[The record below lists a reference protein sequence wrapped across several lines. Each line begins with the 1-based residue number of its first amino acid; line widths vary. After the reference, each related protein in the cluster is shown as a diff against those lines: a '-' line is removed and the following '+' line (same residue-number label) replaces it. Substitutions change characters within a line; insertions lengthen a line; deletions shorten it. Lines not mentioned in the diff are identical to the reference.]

1 MIVNRG
7 DKVAV
12 SWRPSF
18 VGFARL
24 LAEPLW
30 VFGEEKGREDVG
42 RGGESEAANELGW
55 VNKSF
60 DSCFIILFT

>member
-1 MIVNRG
+1 MILDGG
-7 DKVAV
+7 DKVAG
-12 SWRPSF
+12 SGRIRGRRPSF

-42 RGGESEAANELGW
+42 RGGENEAAKRAGLG
-55 VNKSF
+55 
-60 DSCFIILFT
+60 